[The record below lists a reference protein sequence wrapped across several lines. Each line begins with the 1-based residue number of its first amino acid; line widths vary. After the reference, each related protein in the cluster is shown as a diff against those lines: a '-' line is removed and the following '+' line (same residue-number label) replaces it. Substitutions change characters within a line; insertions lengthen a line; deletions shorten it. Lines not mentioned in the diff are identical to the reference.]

1 MVIYYVLNILF
12 QLNFDIFLGP
22 FFFFCLFFLQK
33 DLISFICFFP
43 EFFLAFLI
51 IVICHFIY
59 LKIYEKYFLFALKII
74 YVIWL
79 FYEKLKI
86 TRDVM
91 QKHILYLIF
100 FIIIFFIGS
109 FFIRIFSVR
118 IIMSLVMY
126 SVIFFSLTT

>member
-22 FFFFCLFFLQK
+22 FFFFCLSSGRSW
-33 DLISFICFFP
+33 SFICFFP
-43 EFFLAFLI
+43 ESFLAFLI
-51 IVICHFIY
+51 IAICHFIY

-86 TRDVM
+86 TWNVI

-100 FIIIFFIGS
+100 FITFFFIGS

-126 SVIFFSLTT
+126 SGIFFSLTT